1 MKLYGGIDLGEGGI
15 VTSIKNM
22 NLQQEIL
29 GIINDNVQGF
39 GKIGYQR
46 KVPVVSS
53 FSEYIGAHALSS
65 NIDEQVGRIK
75 ITKRPLDLS
84 IASKGYFQVQGKEGI
99 KLTRDGRFKL
109 DREGYLLTLE
119 DEKVLSQEGQPVKFD
134 SIPKEL
140 EDIKIDRDGTVKYID
155 KKELKLKNVDTLSVV
170 SSEGVILSDPDIK
183 QGYLEES
190 NVALHEEF
198 FNIVPV
204 RRNFEANRQLLLI
217 QNDSLAKAL
226 QELGRA

>member
-15 VTSIKNM
+15 VASVRNM
-22 NLQQEIL
+22 YLQQEIL

-39 GKIGYQR
+39 GKIGFQR
-46 KVPVVSS
+46 KIPVVSS
-53 FSEYIGAHALSS
+53 FSEYIGAHALST
-65 NIDEQVGRIK
+65 NVDEQVGRIK
-75 ITKRPLDLS
+75 ITKRPLDIS
-84 IASKGYFQVQGKEGI
+84 IANKGYFQVQGQNGI

-109 DREGYLLTLE
+109 DKNGYLLTLE
-119 DEKVLSQEGQPVKFD
+119 DEKVLSREGKPIKFD

-140 EDIKIDRDGTVKYID
+140 EDIKIDQDGTVKYLD
-155 KKELKLKNVDTLSVV
+155 KEELKVRKVDTMSVV
-170 SSEGVILSDPDIK
+170 TSEGVILTDPNIK

-198 FNIVPV
+198 FNIVPT
-204 RRNFEANRQLLLI
+204 RRNFEASRQAFLI
-217 QNDSLAKAL
+217 QNDTLSKAL